1 MRISV
6 SVAVLILISL
16 FTFSLPAHATEPAV
30 KKSKNSICHEKG
42 STYYSRT
49 KKFTS
54 YPSMKA
60 CIKSGGRKPK
70 K

>member
-1 MRISV
+1 VRVSISI
-6 SVAVLILISL
+6 AVLILISL
-16 FTFSLPAHATEPAV
+16 FTLSLPAQATEPVV
-30 KKSKNSICHEKG
+30 KKSKSSICHKKG

-60 CIKSGGRKPK
+60 CLKSGGRRPK